1 MGMTYGEVLDVMEY
15 TLRYWGVPNT
25 LGKASSELMLF
36 CEVLLYQVLVHH
48 IFLVLVHVH

>member
-36 CEVLLYQVLVHH
+36 CEVLLY
-48 IFLVLVHVH
+48 